1 MKRKV
6 GTGTKAA
13 KPSKKVDRQIHTR
26 PLVARLQRIR
36 EMILGGD
43 CPNCRVMADE
53 LEVSVRTILRDIDFL
68 RDREEPIHYD
78 PVKNGYRYAPVE
90 EDGRGYRGLKDLASL
105 ASSPPMERGRSSLSE
120 VLPESA
126 SMQQVV
132 YHTLDRIERW
142 QKAISAAG
150 GIEETAQLG
159 MLFKSCLIFE
169 YLVGRSVAIL
179 CSIPGNRARID
190 DLGGSVVLSEQI
202 GALEQLSQELTP
214 RIRERMPT
222 FLRART
228 LLTTE
233 DYHLI
238 IDLCGLREKAIAP
251 NQGAF
256 KLGRKPSLLPHFL
269 LKLKRLCESTFVA
282 CVDAIEPRM
291 EQLADGD
298 EPQPA

>member
-1 MKRKV
+1 MKRNV
-6 GTGTKAA
+6 GKGTKVT
-13 KPSKKVDRQIHTR
+13 KPPKKADRQIHTR

-36 EMILGGD
+36 DMILGGD

-68 RDREEPIHYD
+68 RDHQEPIHYD
-78 PVKNGYRYAPVE
+78 AFRNGYRYAPVE
-90 EDGRGYRGLKDLASL
+90 EDGRGYRGLRDLASL
-105 ASSPPMERGRSSLSE
+105 ASAPPIERGRSSLRE

-132 YHTLDRIERW
+132 YHTLQRIERW
-142 QKAISAAG
+142 QKATSVAG
-150 GIEETAQLG
+150 GIDQTAQLG

-179 CSIPGNRARID
+179 CSMPGNRVRID
-190 DLGGSVVLSEQI
+190 DLAGSVVLGEQI
-202 GALEQLSQELTP
+202 DALEQLSQELTP

-222 FLRART
+222 FLGSRT

-233 DYHLI
+233 DYRLI
-238 IDLCGLREKAIAP
+238 SDLCELREKAIIQD
-251 NQGAF
+251 QGPS
-256 KLGRKPSLLPHFL
+256 KLRRIPSLLPQFL

-282 CVDAIEPRM
+282 CVADIEPKMR
-291 EQLADGD
+291 QLAEGD
-298 EPQPA
+298 QPQPA